1 MALEIP
7 CSNCGLRPYTEFAFG
22 GELRPTRADS
32 PEEDFA
38 RVFLPSNVQG
48 VQRER
53 WFHLFG
59 CRRWTTLARDTT
71 SNRIC

>member
-1 MALEIP
+1 
-7 CSNCGLRPYTEFAFG
+7 
-22 GELRPTRADS
+22 
-32 PEEDFA
+32 
-38 RVFLPSNVQG
+38 VFLPSNVQG